1 MRKSLHPWVLL
12 SVGTVWRHEKVGRIV
27 MVFKCL
33 REESIYNV
41 GASLYR
47 LAAGRWDERWD
58 GTSGSLVLTVVK

>member
-1 MRKSLHPWVLL
+1 LNDPPTQLGAYRKHL

-47 LAAGRWDERWD
+47 LAAGRWDER
-58 GTSGSLVLTVVK
+58 